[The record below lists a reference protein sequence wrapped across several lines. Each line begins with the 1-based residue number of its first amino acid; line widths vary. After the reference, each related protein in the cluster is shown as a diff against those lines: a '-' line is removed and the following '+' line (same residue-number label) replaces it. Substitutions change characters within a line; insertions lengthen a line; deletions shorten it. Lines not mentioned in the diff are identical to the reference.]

1 MIRQILPN
9 NNEKCYSNFSPK
21 FSQLNTAPSGTK
33 DVVAVGA
40 LQFRIHA
47 ERARRGDT
55 HRRDLGGEMWI
66 GTGMLVLAHWT
77 G

>member
-1 MIRQILPN
+1 MHGRT
-9 NNEKCYSNFSPK
+9 
-21 FSQLNTAPSGTK
+21 TAKEREGDDPGSTK
-33 DVVAVGA
+33 DVVAVAA

-47 ERARRGDT
+47 ERARGGDT

-66 GTGMLVLAHWT
+66 GTGMLAHWT